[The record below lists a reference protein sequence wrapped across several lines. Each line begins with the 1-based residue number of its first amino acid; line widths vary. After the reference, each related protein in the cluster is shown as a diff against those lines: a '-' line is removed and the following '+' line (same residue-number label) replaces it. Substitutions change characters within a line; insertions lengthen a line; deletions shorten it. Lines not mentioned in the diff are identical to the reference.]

1 METAALQ
8 AALKALGLD
17 PGPID
22 GLMGSKTMKAVDA
35 LLDRNK
41 ARLTSTARSSTA
53 RELVA
58 AEQLIYWSAGIKDV
72 GAIDGLVGPST
83 RQARI
88 EWAALKIAGR
98 KPEPWRD
105 ELMKPR
111 DADASMPE
119 PVRTIWPVQRDVE
132 KYYGAI
138 GKNHATLVFPY
149 PMRLDWDRET
159 IVRRTTVHEKVH
171 DSAERIFKRILSHY
185 GEEMITRLGLDQF
198 GGCYNPRKMRGG
210 SAWSMHAWA
219 IAFDFDPDRNQ
230 LNWGRDRAELAK
242 PEYDAFWR
250 FWTEE
255 GWLSLGKARNFDWMH
270 VQAARL

>member
-22 GLMGSKTMKAVDA
+22 GLMGRQTRKAVDA
-35 LLDRNK
+35 LLDRNGVRLSRT
-41 ARLTSTARSSTA
+41 ARLSPE
-53 RELVA
+53 RELIA
-58 AEQLIYWSAGIKDV
+58 AEQLIYWSAGIDV
-72 GAIDGLVGPST
+72 GAIDGLIGPAT

-88 EWAALKIAGR
+88 EWAALKITG
-98 KPEPWRD
+98 KPAEPWRD
-105 ELMKPR
+105 DLMNPR
-111 DADASMPE
+111 ADDDRMPE
-119 PVRTIWPVQRDVE
+119 PVRTVWPQQRDVL
-132 KYYGAI
+132 KYYGQI
-138 GKNHATLVFPY
+138 GANHARLKFPY
-149 PMRLDWDRET
+149 PMRLDWDLSTTVET
-159 IVRRTTVHEKVH
+159 TTVHEKVH
-171 DSAERIFKRILSHY
+171 DSAERVFKRILSHY
-185 GEEMITRLGLDQF
+185 GLVEIRRLGLDQF

-242 PEYDAFWR
+242 PAYDAFWR